1 MPHESTVDHDGSE
14 LSADEADS
22 PMSVVVDTAAA
33 AASLHGLLS
42 PGSQAPGLVSPG
54 SQAPHLPH
62 VRPQTPRQ
70 VTHHHDDDDDDDDD
84 VDADTDDVADDNNEA
99 VVVVNGSVNN

>member
-22 PMSVVVDTAAA
+22 PMAVAVDAAA
-33 AASLHGLLS
+33 AASLRSLLL
-42 PGSQAPGLVSPG
+42 PGT
-54 SQAPHLPH
+54 QAPHLPH
-62 VRPQTPRQ
+62 VRPETPRQ

-84 VDADTDDVADDNNEA
+84 FDVNADDVANENDEA
-99 VVVVNGSVNN
+99 RVVNGNVNNN